1 MSNIKKFITITI
13 LSLCTLIKLGH
24 AQTINLNDAEIQ
36 IGKSDLVFH
45 VKGMV
50 CSFCAYGLQ
59 KSLGKLDFIDKS
71 RYTTGTFIDIN
82 NQFAQVA
89 IKPGKEPNIGDAVKV
104 IKNAGYEVQAVYINP
119 SGKKIEK
126 KDISDINLENQSG
139 HHDKDKHPNP
149 KKLTRDKNE
158 R

>member
-1 MSNIKKFITITI
+1 MSNIKKIITIAI
-13 LSLCTLIKLGH
+13 VSLYTLINLSY

-36 IGKSDLVFH
+36 IGKSDFVFH

-50 CSFCAYGLQ
+50 CSFCAHGLQ

-71 RYTTGTFIDIN
+71 RYTNGTFININ

-89 IKPGKEPNIGDAVKV
+89 IKPGKEPNIGDAVKA
-104 IKNAGYEVQAVYINP
+104 IKNAGYEVQAVYVNP

-126 KDISDINLENQSG
+126 NDISESTLENQSK
-139 HHDKDKHPNP
+139 HYDKDKHPNH
-149 KKLTRDKNE
+149 KKSTSDKNE

>member
-36 IGKSDLVFH
+36 IGKSDLGFH

-50 CSFCAYGLQ
+50 CSFCAHGLQ
-59 KSLGKLDFIDKS
+59 K

-104 IKNAGYEVQAVYINP
+104 IKNAGYEVQAVYVNP

-126 KDISDINLENQSG
+126 KDISDITLENQSG

-149 KKLTRDKNE
+149 KKLTSDKNE

>member
-1 MSNIKKFITITI
+1 MSNIKKFITIAI
-13 LSLCTLIKLGH
+13 VSLCTLIKLGY

-50 CSFCAYGLQ
+50 CSFCAHGLQ

-104 IKNAGYEVQAVYINP
+104 IKNAGYEVQAVYVNP

-126 KDISDINLENQSG
+126 KDISDSTLENQSR
-139 HHDKDKHPNP
+139 HHDKDKHPNH
-149 KKLTRDKNE
+149 KKSTSDKNE

>member
-1 MSNIKKFITITI
+1 MSNIKKFITIAI
-13 LSLCTLIKLGH
+13 VSLCTLINLGY
-24 AQTINLNDAEIQ
+24 AQTININDAEIQ

-50 CSFCAYGLQ
+50 CSFCAHGLQ

-71 RYTTGTFIDIN
+71 RYRNGTFININ

-89 IKPGKEPNIGDAVKV
+89 IKPGKEPNIGDAIKV
-104 IKNAGYEVQAVYINP
+104 IKNAGYEVQAVYVNP

-126 KDISDINLENQSG
+126 KDISDSTLENQSR
-139 HHDKDKHPNP
+139 HHDKDKHPNY
-149 KKLTRDKNE
+149 KKLTSDKNE

>member
-1 MSNIKKFITITI
+1 MSNIKKIITIAI
-13 LSLCTLIKLGH
+13 VSLYTLINLSY

-50 CSFCAYGLQ
+50 CSFCAHGLQ

-71 RYTTGTFIDIN
+71 RYTNGTFININ

-89 IKPGKEPNIGDAVKV
+89 IKPGKEPNIGNAIKV
-104 IKNAGYEVQAVYINP
+104 IKNAGYEVQAVYVNP

-126 KDISDINLENQSG
+126 KDLSDSTLENQSR
-139 HHDKDKHPNP
+139 HHDKDKHPNH
-149 KKLTRDKNE
+149 KKLTNDKNE

>member
-1 MSNIKKFITITI
+1 MSNIKNSITITI
-13 LSLCTLIKLGH
+13 VSFCTLIKLGH
-24 AQTINLNDAEIQ
+24 AQTININDAEIQ

-50 CSFCAYGLQ
+50 CSFCAHGLQ
-59 KSLGKLDFIDKS
+59 KSLSKLDFIDKS

-89 IKPGKEPNIGDAVKV
+89 VKTGKEPNIGEAVKV
-104 IKNAGYEVQAVYINP
+104 IKNAGYEVQAIYVNP

-126 KDISDINLENQSG
+126 KDISDVTIEHHSG
-139 HHDKDKHPNP
+139 HHDKDKHPNH
-149 KKLTRDKNE
+149 KKLTSDKNE